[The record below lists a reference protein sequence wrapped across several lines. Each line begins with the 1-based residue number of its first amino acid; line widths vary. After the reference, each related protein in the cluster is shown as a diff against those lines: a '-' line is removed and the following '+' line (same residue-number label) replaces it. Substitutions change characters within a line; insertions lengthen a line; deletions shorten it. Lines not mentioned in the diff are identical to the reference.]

1 MSLRLIIAL
10 LVCFITSPLRAETFW
25 IWGAKNNIAKQ
36 EVWFRSSFELKE
48 APTKAQLLAVAD
60 NHCKVWLNG
69 KQLGGTD
76 EWHEPFS
83 TEVAANLK
91 AGVNTIAILGR
102 NDGGIAA
109 MAFRLSADKTVL
121 AESGASWKTSLTD
134 PGKGWEAAEFD
145 DAKWTAASVV
155 KKMGEAPWGNA
166 FAESKTAGKKTA
178 ATKKAPAA
186 AAGKRTPTTSVAAAD
201 ELILRPGFKA
211 ELLYNVPKPE
221 QGSWVSLAVSP
232 EGDLVAGD
240 QGGVL
245 WHISLKDPAKPVVT
259 KIATQ
264 FIGCHGLLFA
274 HGALYGCTSEKGK
287 GDIWRI
293 RDTKGDGSYAEQT
306 MLRSLKGSGEHGP
319 HQLVLDRDGSILV
332 FGGNHTKLPDDEK
345 AGAPAKHYD
354 EDDLLKKFE
363 DPNGHAAGIKAVG
376 GWIARMDKDGKDWIR
391 VTTCF
396 RNPYDGAVAPDGDIF
411 AYDSDMEWDM
421 GAPWYRPTRINLCTP
436 GGELGWRSGS
446 GNNPLALVDSQP
458 SLVDIGPG
466 SPTGCTMGTG
476 AKFPAAYQRAF
487 FACDWTYATLYAIIL
502 EPEGGAWKARKE
514 VFAAGKPFSVTDA
527 VIRPQ
532 DGAMYVTIGGR
543 GGQAALYRITYQ
555 GTESTAPVAWFTA
568 TPEQKLRRELEA
580 LRDLAPSAASLEKAW
595 PLMGHPDR
603 WVRFAARIA
612 VEHQPVE
619 SWRARVK
626 ADANVDLAVNAA
638 ASLARCG
645 NKDDLPAIV
654 AAVESAAKA
663 KDLRQQQDRLRVF
676 QIAFSRHGQPDTAT
690 AVRLGKEC
698 AGRLPS
704 GDNALDRQL
713 ALVSIFLNEPT
724 APARVL
730 KAMKFAQPGPAV
742 VADPEV
748 LARHPGYAKAAANA
762 MAVTPASTRIGLAIY
777 LSRATAGWT
786 PALRKEFFGFLDE
799 LAQAE
804 GGHSLK
810 GFVRNIRKEALAAA
824 PEDERAA
831 LEEIAPVTPRKPA
844 APIPTAEGPGR
855 LWTHA
860 EALKAW
866 DEAKTKKTLD
876 FANGQKMFAAALCS
890 QCHRLGDNGGAQ
902 GPDLSGIG
910 ARTAPADVLTSIILP
925 SAIVSDQYAN
935 SVIGRVDGGKTI
947 GRILN
952 EEGDKLQL
960 AVNPF
965 DFSVQLA
972 INRSDI
978 LSIDRDSTSPMPVG
992 LLNSLNAQEVADL
1005 LAYLVSG
1012 ANAKDPMFA
1021 K

>member
-1 MSLRLIIAL
+1 MLRLPLLAAAL
-10 LVCFITSPLRAETFW
+10 LAAFLPSASAETLW
-25 IWGAKNNIAKQ
+25 VWGAKNNVAKQ
-36 EVWFRSSFELKE
+36 QVWFRAAFDLKE
-48 APTKAQLLAVAD
+48 VPAKAQLLASAD
-60 NHCKVWLNG
+60 NHCVVWLNG
-69 KQLGGTD
+69 KQLGGSD
-76 EWHEPFS
+76 EWAAPFGA
-83 TEVAANLK
+83 EVAGDLK
-91 AGVNTIAILGR
+91 AGRNVVAILGR
-102 NDGGIAA
+102 NDGGVAA
-109 MAFRLSADKTVL
+109 VAFRLTAGKEVL
-121 AESGASWKTSLTD
+121 AESGAAWKASLAD
-134 PGKGWEAAEFD
+134 PGKGWEAPAFD
-145 DAKWTAASVV
+145 DAKWPAATVV
-155 KKMGEAPWGNA
+155 NKMGAAPWGDVFGGA
-166 FAESKTAGKKTA
+166 R
-178 ATKKAPAA
+178 AA
-186 AAGKRTPTTSVAAAD
+186 AKKGGKRTPTSSVAAAE

-211 ELLYNVPKPE
+211 ELLHNVPKPE
-221 QGSWVSLAVSP
+221 QGSWISLAVSP
-232 EGDLVAGD
+232 TGDLVAGD

-245 WHISLKDPAKPVVT
+245 WHVSLKDPAKPVVT
-259 KIATQ
+259 KIDTQ
-264 FIGCHGLLFA
+264 AIGCHGLLFA
-274 HGALYGCTSEKGK
+274 HGALYACTSEKGK
-287 GDIWRI
+287 GDIWRL

-363 DPNGHAAGIKAVG
+363 DPNGHAVGIKAVG

-411 AYDSDMEWDM
+411 SYDSDMEWDM

-446 GNNPLALVDSQP
+446 GNNPLALVDTQP
-458 SLVDIGPG
+458 ALVDIGPG

-514 VFAAGKPFSVTDA
+514 VFAAGHPFSVTDA

-543 GGQAALYRITYQ
+543 GGQSALYRITYQ
-555 GTESTAPVAWFTA
+555 GKESTAPVAWFDA
-568 TPEQKLRRELEA
+568 TPEQKLRRELEK
-580 LRDLAPSAASLEKAW
+580 LRDVAPSAAALDKAW

-619 SWRARVK
+619 RWRARVK
-626 ADANVDLAVNAA
+626 ADANADLALNAA
-638 ASLARCG
+638 VALARCG
-645 NKDDLPAIV
+645 AKEDLPAIV
-654 AAVESAAKA
+654 AAADSAAKS

-676 QIAFSRHGQPDTAT
+676 QVAFSRHGKPDAAT
-690 AVRLGKEC
+690 AARLGREA

-713 ALVSIFLNEPT
+713 ALVAIFLEEPT

-730 KAMKFAQPGPAV
+730 QAMKVAQPGPAV

-748 LARHPGYAKAAANA
+748 LARHPGYAKAAASA
-762 MAVTPASTRIGLAIY
+762 MAVTPASTRIGLAVY
-777 LSRATAGWT
+777 LCRATAGWT
-786 PALRKEFFGFLDE
+786 PALRQDFFRFLDQ
-799 LAQAE
+799 LGQAE

-824 PEDERAA
+824 PEAERAA
-831 LEEIAPVTPRKPA
+831 LEEIAPAAPRKAP
-844 APIPTAEGPGR
+844 APIPAAEGPGR

-866 DEAKTKKTLD
+866 EDAKAKKSFD

-890 QCHRLGDNGGAQ
+890 QCHRLGADGGAQ

-910 ARTAPADVLTSIILP
+910 ARTAPADLLTSVIDP
-925 SAIVSDQYAN
+925 SAVVSDQYAN

-947 GRILN
+947 GRILS

-965 DFSVQLA
+965 DFSVQVA
-972 INRSDI
+972 INSSDI
-978 LSIDRDSTSPMPVG
+978 LSIDRSRESPMPVG
-992 LLNSLNAQEVADL
+992 LLNSLNAEEVADL
-1005 LAYLVSG
+1005 VAYLVSG
-1012 ANAKDPMFA
+1012 GNPKDKLYAK
-1021 K
+1021 